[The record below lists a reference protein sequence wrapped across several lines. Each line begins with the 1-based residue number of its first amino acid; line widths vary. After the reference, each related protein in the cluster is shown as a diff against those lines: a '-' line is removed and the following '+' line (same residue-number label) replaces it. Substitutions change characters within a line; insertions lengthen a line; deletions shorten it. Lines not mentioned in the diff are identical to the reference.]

1 MASPNMDPTKLDTA
15 AVEAY
20 LKGHIDGFE
29 GPMTAEKFANG
40 QSNPTFKLITPKRNY
55 VLRRKPPGQL
65 LKSAHAVDR
74 EFRVQSA
81 LWETDVPVAKMYTL
95 CEDDSVIGSMFYVM
109 EAVEGRNIGL
119 PTMDEVPFGQRRR
132 INEEMA
138 RVLARIHAVDLDAVG
153 LSDYG
158 PEGNYYAR
166 QIGRW
171 TKQYRASET
180 EHIPAME
187 ELMAWLNDNIPEDD
201 GLRTLAHGDYRI
213 DNMLFHP
220 TDPTCVAVLDWELST
235 TGHPYAD
242 VAAVVMQWNM
252 PQESRGLEGVDRK
265 AQGVM
270 EDEEFIEAYCRNAG
284 ISEIPGFGF
293 YLAFTCFRM
302 AGILQGIRKRLI
314 DGTASNPARAA
325 QVSAGVPRFAEF
337 GLEAART
344 V

>member
-1 MASPNMDPTKLDTA
+1 MASPNTDPTKLD
-15 AVEAY
+15 VEAVDAY
-20 LKGHIDGFE
+20 LTKHIDGFA
-29 GPMTAEKFANG
+29 GPVTAEKFANG
-40 QSNPTFKLITPKRNY
+40 QSNPTFKLITPRRNY

-81 LWETDVPVAKMYTL
+81 LWDTDVPVAKMYVL
-95 CEDDSVIGSMFYVM
+95 CEDDDVIGSMFYVM
-109 EAVEGRNIGL
+109 EAVEGRNINL
-119 PTMDEVPFGQRRR
+119 PTMDEVPFDQRRQ

-187 ELMAWLNDNIPEDD
+187 ELMTWLNDNIPEDD
-201 GLRTLAHGDYRI
+201 GLRTLVHGDYRI

-220 TDPTCVAVLDWELST
+220 TEPRCVAVLDWELST

-252 PQESRGLEGVDRK
+252 PRESRGLEGVDRK

-270 EDEEFIEAYCRNAG
+270 EDREFIEAYCRNAG
-284 ISEIPGFGF
+284 ISGIPGFGF

-314 DGTASNPARAA
+314 DGTASNPERAA
-325 QVSAGVPRFAEF
+325 QVAAGVPRFAEF